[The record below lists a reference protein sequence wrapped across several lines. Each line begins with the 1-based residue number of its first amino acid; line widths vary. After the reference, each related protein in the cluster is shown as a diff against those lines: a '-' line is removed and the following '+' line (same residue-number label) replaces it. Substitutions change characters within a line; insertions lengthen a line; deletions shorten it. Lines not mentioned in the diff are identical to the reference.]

1 VPKTSSIRLAVSKK
15 NLRLV
20 TDGRTD
26 GRTHDDSM
34 YGASMASRSKNAVEI
49 IQKRFEWL
57 KLWGNN
63 ETFKTFRHLSV

>member
-1 VPKTSSIRLAVSKK
+1 MPKTSSIRLAVSKK
-15 NLRLV
+15 PPTCN
-20 TDGRTD
+20 GRTD
-26 GRTHDDSM
+26 GRTHDDSI

-49 IQKRFEWL
+49 IQKRFERL